1 MPRHY
6 TKDELWNCHPFEI
19 SQYIDNYNRNLKMEW
34 VIADLSTDCW
44 CVVIRNAIPYDATIE
59 LYNDCVRDCT
69 LQIYN
74 TTFKTY
80 PQPRLN
86 CVYSDTG
93 ITKQKYSNTEVPTI
107 PWTPIMQELRDYV
120 NRDGFKANAALV
132 NGYIDGKKH
141 YVDYHSDKDL
151 RDGRK
156 IVATVSLGGSRVFSF
171 MRICDEILL
180 PPIHLHNG
188 DLVYFWG
195 NTNEYYKHSILK
207 PVHGTD
213 SRPRYSV
220 TFRTIDFK

>member
-1 MPRHY
+1 MSRHY
-6 TKDELWNCHPFEI
+6 TKDELLNTHQFP
-19 SQYIDNYNRNLKMEW
+19 STSYIDNYGRNLKMEW
-34 VIADLSTDCW
+34 VIADKVTDSW
-44 CVVIRNAIPYDATIE
+44 CVVIRDAIPHDTTIA

-74 TTFKTY
+74 TTYRTY

-86 CVYSDTG
+86 CVYADPG
-93 ITKQKYSNTEVPTI
+93 ITKQKYSNTEVPTM
-107 PWTPIMQELRDYV
+107 PWTPMMQELRDYV
-120 NRDGFKANAALV
+120 NRDGFKANSSLV
-132 NGYIDGKKH
+132 NGYLDKKH
-141 YVDYHSDKDL
+141 YVDYHQDKEL

-171 MRICDEILL
+171 MRISDETLL

-188 DLVYFWG
+188 DLTYFWG
-195 NTNEYYKHSILK
+195 GTNDYYKHSILK

-220 TFRTIDFK
+220 TFRAIDII